1 MATTRLSDVQ
11 FDPDV
16 YASYVR
22 ENHPDLN
29 AFVASGVAVTNAQ
42 LAARAAGEGDTT
54 SIPYWKDLSYDS
66 ENISSDDPGTSA
78 TPDKISTG
86 KMVARN
92 AHINNAWQ
100 TANLVSEVLGSEDP
114 MREIQSRTGA
124 YWENR
129 FEARVQAI
137 TTGLFLEN
145 EAGSGD
151 MIYDVS
157 IEDGDNAASAN
168 LFNFGAFVDARATMG
183 ESASKLSLLA
193 VHPVVYT
200 QMIKEQQI
208 EFIQDSVTGV
218 MIPTY
223 NGFRVVEDKKMPVI
237 AGTTSG
243 FRYVSALYKQGAFGY
258 GDAPAKRPVAVEYDE
273 LAGNGAGIETLVE
286 RKQWLIHPEGYKWTE
301 TTVTGDSP
309 TVAECALP
317 ANWTRVFEREN
328 TGIAFLV
335 TNQRVGV

>member
-16 YASYVR
+16 YATYVQ
-22 ENHPDLN
+22 EDHPDRN
-29 AFVASGVAVTNAQ
+29 AYVASGVAVTNSLLQ
-42 LAARAAGEGDTT
+42 ARAAGEGDIT
-54 SIPYWKDLSYDS
+54 SIPFWKDLAYDN
-66 ENISSDDPGTSA
+66 ENISSDDPAVKA
-78 TPDKISTG
+78 TPEKIGTG
-86 KMVARN
+86 KMIARN

-100 TANLVSEVLGSEDP
+100 TANLVSDVLGSEDP
-114 MREIQSRTGA
+114 MMQIQSRTSN

-129 FEARVQAI
+129 FEARIQGI

-157 IEDGDNAASAN
+157 IEDGDNATDAN
-168 LFNFGAFVDARATMG
+168 KFSFAGFVQARATMG
-183 ESASKLSLLA
+183 ESADQLALLA

-200 QMIKEQQI
+200 QMITNQEI
-208 EFIQDSVTGV
+208 EFIQDSETGV

-243 FRYVSALYKQGAFGY
+243 FRYVSVLYKTGVFGY

-273 LAGNGAGIETLVE
+273 LAANGAGIETLVE
-286 RKQWLIHPEGYKWTE
+286 RKQWLIHPEGYAWQE
-301 TTVTGDSP
+301 ASVAGDSP

-317 ANWTRVFEREN
+317 ANWSRVFEREN
-328 TGIAFLV
+328 CGIAFMV
-335 TNQRVGV
+335 TNG

>member
-1 MATTRLSDVQ
+1 MSTTRLSDVQ

-22 ENHPDLN
+22 EDHPDMN

-42 LAARAAGEGDTT
+42 LAARAAGEGDVT
-54 SIPYWKDLSYDS
+54 SIPYWKDLAYDS
-66 ENISSDDPGTSA
+66 ENIGSDDPASYA
-78 TPDKISTG
+78 VPDKITTG
-86 KMVARN
+86 KMMARN

-114 MREIQSRTGA
+114 MREIQSRTSK
-124 YWENR
+124 YWDNR
-129 FEARVQAI
+129 FEARIQAI
-137 TTGLFLEN
+137 TTGIFLEN

-151 MIYDVS
+151 MIYDIS
-157 IEDGDNAASAN
+157 IEDGDNATADN
-168 LFNFGAFVDARATMG
+168 KFNFGAFVDGRATMG
-183 ESASKLSLLA
+183 ESASKLALLA

-208 EFIQDSVTGV
+208 EFIQDSNTGV

-223 NGFRVVEDKKMPVI
+223 NGYRVVEDKKMPVI

-243 FRYVSALYKQGAFGY
+243 FRYISVLYKQGAFGY
-258 GDAPAKRPVAVEYDE
+258 GDAPAKRPVATEYDE
-273 LAGNGAGIETLVE
+273 LAGDGSGIETLVE
-286 RKQWLIHPEGYKWTE
+286 RKQWLIHPEGYKWNE
-301 TTVTGDSP
+301 ATVAGGSP
-309 TVAECALP
+309 TVVECALP

-328 TGIAFLV
+328 VSIAFIV
-335 TNQRVGV
+335 TNG

>member
-22 ENHPDLN
+22 ESHPDRN

-42 LAARAAGEGDTT
+42 LQARAAGEGDITT
-54 SIPYWKDLSYDS
+54 IPYWKDLAYDS
-66 ENISSDDPGTSA
+66 ENISSDDPSVKA
-78 TPDKISTG
+78 TPNKITTG
-86 KMVARN
+86 LMRARN

-100 TANLVSEVLGSEDP
+100 TANLVSEVMGSEDP
-114 MREIQSRTGA
+114 MTEIRSKTSR

-129 FEARVQAI
+129 FEARIQAI

-151 MIYDVS
+151 MIHDVS
-157 IEDGDNAASAN
+157 TQDGDNAVAGNKFS
-168 LFNFGAFVDARATMG
+168 FEAFVDARATMG
-183 ESASKLSLLA
+183 ESADMLSLLA

-200 QMIKEQQI
+200 GMIKQQQI
-208 EFIQDSVTGV
+208 EFIQDSVTGIQ
-218 MIPTY
+218 IPTY
-223 NGFRVVEDKKMPVI
+223 NGYRVVEDKKMPVI

-243 FRYVSALYKQGAFGY
+243 FRYVSVLYKAGVFGY
-258 GDAPAKRPVAVEYDE
+258 GDAPAKYPVAVEFDE
-273 LAGNGAGIETLVE
+273 LAANGAGIETLIE
-286 RKQWLIHPEGYKWTE
+286 RKQWLIHPEGYQWTE
-301 TTVTGDSP
+301 TTVTGLSP
-309 TVAECALP
+309 SVAECALP

-328 TGIAFLV
+328 VGIAFLV
-335 TNQRVGV
+335 TNG

>member
-1 MATTRLSDVQ
+1 MATVQLSDVQ

-22 ENHPDLN
+22 ESHPDQN
-29 AFVASGVAVTNAQ
+29 AFVASGAAITNAQ
-42 LAARAAGEGDTT
+42 LQARAAGEGDITT
-54 SIPYWKDLSYDS
+54 IPYWKDLAYGS
-66 ENISSDDPGTSA
+66 ENISSDDPASFA

-92 AHINNAWQ
+92 IHINNAWQ
-100 TANLVSEVLGSEDP
+100 TANIVSEVMGSEDP
-114 MREIQSRTGA
+114 MVEIQSKTAG

-129 FEARVQAI
+129 FEARIQGI

-145 EAGSGD
+145 EAGSAD

-157 IEDGDNAASAN
+157 IETTAGLTDAN
-168 LFNFGAFVDARATMG
+168 YFSFGAFVDARSTMG

-200 QMIKEQQI
+200 RMIKENQI
-208 EFIQDSVTGV
+208 EFIQDSETGI

-243 FRYVSALYKQGAFGY
+243 FRYVSVLYKQGVFGY
-258 GDAPAKRPVAVEYDE
+258 GDAAAKRPVAVEFDE
-273 LAGNGAGIETLVE
+273 LAADGAGIETLVE
-286 RKQWLIHPEGYKWTE
+286 RKQWLIHPEGYKWNE
-301 TTVTGDSP
+301 TTVTGLSP

-328 TGIAFLV
+328 VGLAFLV
-335 TNQRVGV
+335 TNG